1 MMPASTPHA
10 YIAMCAGVQKVSRPI
25 DRCQETSQA
34 PPIEEDVMA
43 ITPVQIYQGIAE
55 GWWEVR
61 TAG

>member
-1 MMPASTPHA
+1 
-10 YIAMCAGVQKVSRPI
+10 MCAGVQKVSRPI